1 MCCVRAGIF
10 RAMPVRKNQNFRHL
24 GSVFKTYIDV
34 VHFKKSSESRVGC
47 EDAQAE
53 QVPLVHWVAWDDG
66 VLQGADSHTTF
77 NEGDT
82 VEQQRMEQKERVE
95 AMSRRPDIYEVTD

>member
-1 MCCVRAGIF
+1 
-10 RAMPVRKNQNFRHL
+10 MPVRKNQNFRHL

-53 QVPLVHWVAWDDG
+53 QVWALCTAWGDG
-66 VLQGADSHTTF
+66 GLQGADSHTTF

-82 VEQQRMEQKERVE
+82 VEQQRTEQKERVE
-95 AMSRRPDIYEVTD
+95 AMSRRPDIYEVPD